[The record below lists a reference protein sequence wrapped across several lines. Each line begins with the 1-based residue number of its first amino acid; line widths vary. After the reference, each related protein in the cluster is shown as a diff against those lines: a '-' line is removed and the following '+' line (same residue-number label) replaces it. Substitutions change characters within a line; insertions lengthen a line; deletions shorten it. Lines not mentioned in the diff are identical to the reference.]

1 MKQRKQ
7 QTGVPHL
14 PLSGDGR
21 DASAG
26 TQLVHIEKP
35 IYGGS
40 FLARDEGKAIFVPFA
55 LPGEEARVRIVED
68 KGKRGYATAAVE
80 EIVAAAPERVAAACP
95 HFGSCGGCHYQ
106 HADYAAQ
113 LRYKEAILRETFT
126 RGGVNPTER
135 IEVLAAEPWG
145 YRNRIRLA
153 FDASGRPGYR
163 AHGSHAVVPIE
174 SCPIA
179 APVLVKAALA
189 AAEILRASQPRP
201 GVSELVLFSN
211 AEESEL
217 LATVLLAA
225 PAKLRLEAF
234 AAALKEQ
241 IPALTGAELIVEG
254 RAPHSPKLLAR
265 WGAESLRYN
274 AAGFAYRVDHGAFFQ
289 VNRRLVDALV
299 ERVVADR
306 RGELAWDLFAG
317 VGLFARQLAARF
329 SRVIAVES
337 APFATRA
344 LEANLSG
351 TAGAG
356 TGGEAVRATT
366 LDFLRRSRSA
376 ARPDL
381 VVPDLVVIDP
391 PRAGLGA
398 EVTAE
403 LARVAA
409 PEMVY
414 VSCDPTTLA
423 RDLRSLVASG
433 YAIESVTLADLFPQ
447 TFHIET
453 IVSLSRNASA
463 I

>member
-1 MKQRKQ
+1 MKPRKQ
-7 QTGVPHL
+7 QTVVPHV

-21 DASAG
+21 DASVGA
-26 TQLVHIEKP
+26 QLMHIEKP

-40 FLARDEGKAIFVPFA
+40 FLAREEGKAIFVPFA
-55 LPGEEARVRIVED
+55 LPGEEARVRIMED
-68 KGKRGYATAAVE
+68 KGKRGYATAAMV
-80 EIVAAAPERVAAACP
+80 EIVAAAQERVVPACP
-95 HFGSCGGCHYQ
+95 HFGSCGGCNYQ

-113 LRYKEAILRETFT
+113 LSYKEAILRETFA
-126 RGGVNPTER
+126 RGGVNPPER
-135 IEVLAAEPWG
+135 IEVLAADPWS

-153 FDASGRPGYR
+153 FDASVRPGYR

-189 AAEILRASQPRP
+189 AAEILRTTQPKPRI
-201 GVSELVLFSN
+201 SEIVLFTN
-211 AEESEL
+211 AEETEL
-217 LATVLLAA
+217 LLTLILAS
-225 PAKLRLEAF
+225 PAKLRFDAF

-241 IPALTGAELIVEG
+241 IPTLTGAELVAEG
-254 RAPHSPKLLAR
+254 RAPHPPKLLAR
-265 WGAESLRYN
+265 WGAESLAYN

-306 RGELAWDLFAG
+306 RGALAWDLFAG

-337 APFATRA
+337 APFATKA
-344 LEANLSG
+344 LEANLLG

-356 TGGEAVRATT
+356 SGGEAVRATT
-366 LDFLRRSRSA
+366 LDFLRRNRSA
-376 ARPDL
+376 VKPDL
-381 VVPDLVVIDP
+381 VVVDP

-398 EVTAE
+398 DVTTE
-403 LARVAA
+403 LVRVAA
-409 PEMVY
+409 PEMIY
-414 VSCDPTTLA
+414 VSCDPTTLV

-433 YAIESVTLADLFPQ
+433 YTMESVTLADLFPQ

-453 IVSLSRNASA
+453 IVHLRRNASA